1 MPQDGSPANLNIFFK
16 GKEVKK
22 QTKQNP
28 TTQLLA
34 VFILYDF
41 VIFTWNCLSNQKLNV

>member
-22 QTKQNP
+22 KQQQH
-28 TTQLLA
+28 TA
-34 VFILYDF
+34 FGCIYSVCLYDF
-41 VIFTWNCLSNQKLNV
+41 YMELSI

>member
-22 QTKQNP
+22 QQHHT
-28 TTQLLA
+28 A
-34 VFILYDF
+34 FGCIYSVCLYDF
-41 VIFTWNCLSNQKLNV
+41 YMELSI

>member
-22 QTKQNP
+22 KNP

-41 VIFTWNCLSNQKLNV
+41 MIFTWNCLSNQKLNV